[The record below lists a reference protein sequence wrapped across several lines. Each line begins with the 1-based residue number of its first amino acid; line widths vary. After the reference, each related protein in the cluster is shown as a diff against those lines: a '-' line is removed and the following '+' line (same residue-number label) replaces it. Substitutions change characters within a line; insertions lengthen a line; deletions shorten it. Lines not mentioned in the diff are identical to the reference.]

1 MKNKGAR
8 IDTYSTQY
16 DIDFVVANSKVTL
29 EELRELYYY
38 ADEEELDDTW
48 DNGGATTC
56 LLKRK
61 SDNTVVVLIRYMGR
75 SQYKSSGDKLL
86 DIVNV
91 ASHEATHVAIDIYNS
106 VCATIDVENQETFA
120 YFVGYITERILKTL
134 LNK

>member
-8 IDTYSTQY
+8 IDTYNTQY

-29 EELRELYYY
+29 EKLRELYYY

-48 DNGGATTC
+48 DNGGAITC

-61 SDNTVVVLIRYMGR
+61 SDNAVVVLIRYVGK
-75 SQYKSSGDKLL
+75 SQHKSSGDKLL
-86 DIVNV
+86 DIVNA

-106 VCATIDVENQETFA
+106 TGATIDVENQETFA

>member
-8 IDTYSTQY
+8 IDTYNTQY

-75 SQYKSSGDKLL
+75 SQYRSSGDKLL
-86 DIVNV
+86 DIVNI

-106 VCATIDVENQETFA
+106 VGATIDVENQETFA